1 MLAVTGG
8 DLLIVETWLRLCDGM
23 NDERGGLLLQDL
35 DGDAVSDALFLPT
48 IISDLGYGPGGVQ
61 GALLI
66 YRGQP
71 DGAYELFYSPDIL
84 GQPQVVAGD
93 DVNGDGQP
101 DLVYTV
107 ASCGTAC
114 LAEVRIISW
123 DAAAGEFVRIDAPG
137 AFIAEGKVRI
147 EDLPAGA
154 AGQGKQLVLA
164 GGVSGTTAGGIETPH
179 EEIWRSLDGESFR
192 RIGWS
197 YDRTAAGN
205 DCLGLRLVEANV
217 ALQASDILGFAP
229 AAALY
234 RAALNDDLR
243 PCSIYGI
250 PNSEELRML
259 RGQAA
264 FRLLQTETL
273 SGSVPAAQTVLD
285 ALAAEDAEN
294 PFTAAGTAWLAAF
307 QANGDAAAAC
317 KTVQAIFD
325 DETVT
330 WQVTDHFGTDHPPL
344 APEEM
349 CFAPRAE

>member
-1 MLAVTGG
+1 
-8 DLLIVETWLRLCDGM
+8 M
-23 NDERGGLLLQDL
+23 NDERGGLLLQDI
-35 DGDAVSDALFLPT
+35 DGDTVGDALFLPT
-48 IISDLGYGPGGVQ
+48 IVSDLGYGPGGVQ

-66 YRGQP
+66 YHGRP
-71 DGAYELFYSPDIL
+71 DGAFELMYSPDIL

-107 ASCGTAC
+107 ASCGAAC
-114 LAEVRIISW
+114 LAEVRIITW
-123 DAAAGEFVRIDAPG
+123 DPAAGEYVSIDAPG

-147 EDLPAGA
+147 EDLPTGA

-179 EEIWRSLDGESFR
+179 EEIWRTLDGKSFR
-192 RIGWS
+192 RIAWT
-197 YDRTAAGN
+197 YDRTATGN

-217 ALQASDILGFAP
+217 ALQASDVLGYGP

-234 RAALNDDLR
+234 RAALDDDLR

-250 PNSEELRML
+250 PGSEELRML

-264 FRLLQTETL
+264 FRLLQTEAF
-273 SGSVPAAQTVLD
+273 SGSMPVAQTVLD
-285 ALAAEDAEN
+285 EMTAEDAEN
-294 PFTAAGTAWLAAF
+294 PFTAAGAEWLAAF
-307 QANGDAAAAC
+307 QANGNATTAC
-317 KTVQAIFD
+317 KAVQDIFD

-330 WQVTDHFGTDHPPL
+330 WQLTDHFGTDHPPL
-344 APEEM
+344 APEEL
-349 CFAPRAE
+349 CFEPRKR